1 MPRTR
6 SAILPVLLALALIS
20 PVMVP
25 SAWALQAKLQSPK
38 PAQPAKPSA
47 AQTAKNLHP
56 SGPLVFH
63 GYACTIECSL
73 LQEGY
78 AWASAHRISNPAE
91 CRGTSESFIDGCRA
105 FAGIRGPFGGREFDP
120 SFPHVIGI
128 E

>member
-1 MPRTR
+1 MPSTR
-6 SAILPVLLALALIS
+6 SAILPALLALALAS
-20 PVMVP
+20 P
-25 SAWALQAKLQSPK
+25 AFALQAKPQSPK
-38 PAQPAKPSA
+38 PATLPAKPA
-47 AQTAKNLHP
+47 ERQTAKNLRP

-78 AWASAHRISNPAE
+78 AWASSRQVSNPAD

-105 FAGIRGPFGGREFDP
+105 FTGIRGPFGGREFDP
-120 SFPHVIGI
+120 SFPHMIGI

>member
-6 SAILPVLLALALIS
+6 SAILPVLLVLALIS
-20 PVMVP
+20 P
-25 SAWALQAKLQSPK
+25 AHALQAKPQTPK
-38 PAQPAKPSA
+38 PAQTASPPAR
-47 AQTAKNLHP
+47 QTAKNLRP

-63 GYACTIECSL
+63 GYACTLECSQ

-78 AWASAHRISNPAE
+78 AWASSRQISNPAD
-91 CRGTSESFIDGCRA
+91 CRGTSETFIDGCRA

-120 SFPHVIGI
+120 SFPHAIGI

>member
-6 SAILPVLLALALIS
+6 SAILPVLLALALAS
-20 PVMVP
+20 PASP
-25 SAWALQAKLQSPK
+25 ALALQSKPQSAK
-38 PAQPAKPSA
+38 PAQPAAPA
-47 AQTAKNLHP
+47 ARQTAKNLRP
-56 SGPLVFH
+56 PGPLVFH
-63 GYACTIECSL
+63 GYACTVECNL

-78 AWASAHRISNPAE
+78 AWASSRQISNPAD

-120 SFPHVIGI
+120 SFPHMIGI

>member
-6 SAILPVLLALALIS
+6 SAILPVTLALAL
-20 PVMVP
+20 
-25 SAWALQAKLQSPK
+25 SALPALALKTKPQAAK
-38 PAQPAKPSA
+38 PAPPAA
-47 AQTAKNLHP
+47 RQTAKNLRP

-63 GYACTIECSL
+63 GYACTVECSL

-78 AWASAHRISNPAE
+78 AWASSRQISNPAD

-105 FAGIRGPFGGREFDP
+105 FTGIRGPFGGREFDP
-120 SFPHVIGI
+120 SFPHMIGI